1 MKIRV
6 LGSSAGG
13 GFPQWNC
20 NCANCSG
27 LRNNTI
33 KARARTQSSICV
45 SGDGVNWVLFNASP
59 DVLKQFQEFPSLQP
73 ARAIRDTG
81 MVGIILIDSQI
92 DHTTGLLMLREGTQ
106 KR

>member
-20 NCANCSG
+20 NCANCTG

-33 KARARTQSSICV
+33 KARARTQSSICI
-45 SGDGVNWVLFNASP
+45 SGDGINWVLFNASP
-59 DVLKQFQEFPSLQP
+59 DVLKQFQEFPLLQP

-81 MVGIILIDSQI
+81 MGASFSSMPRLI
-92 DHTTGLLMLREGTQ
+92 TPPVC
-106 KR
+106 